1 MRIGLTFR
9 PSPLWLLL
17 LLLLPACARANQ
29 SRGQFGPLPPLPP
42 AQPVMAAAPLEI
54 SFTELNQAPQLYQD
68 SLIRVRGAY
77 TRLPL
82 PPCAP
87 NHGPQTTWALV
98 ADELRLDVAGLEG
111 ILPLIPRN
119 AEITVDG
126 IWRLYSGPLGCG
138 KEPPAG
144 NSWYLEAQW
153 IVEPNPL
160 RGAGQIAE
168 VEPGGGLL
176 GPPETLSTP
185 TLSVTLPA
193 TLTLPT
199 PTATLATSATPARL
213 PTPDHR
219 ASATPTS
226 SPTPSPTITRAVTA
240 SPTATAGPS
249 GTPTPS
255 LTPSVTPSPPSITIT
270 PNPFATATSGPPA
283 PTFTP
288 GGYPA
293 PPSPSPYP

>member
-29 SRGQFGPLPPLPP
+29 SRGLFGPLPTLPA

-54 SFTELNQAPQLYQD
+54 SFAELNQAPQLYQD
-68 SLIRVRGAY
+68 TLIRVRGVF

-82 PPCAP
+82 PSCLPQR
-87 NHGPQTTWALV
+87 GPHTTWALV

-111 ILPLIPRN
+111 ILPLIPRD

-153 IVEPNPL
+153 VVEPNPL
-160 RGAGQIAE
+160 GGAGQIAGG
-168 VEPGGGLL
+168 EPGGGFL
-176 GPPETLSTP
+176 GPPETLPTP
-185 TLSVTLPA
+185 TLPAIVTATITLPAPIATLPA
-193 TLTLPT
+193 T
-199 PTATLATSATPARL
+199 ATPAPL
-213 PTPDHR
+213 GTPDRR
-219 ASATPTS
+219 ATATPTPS
-226 SPTPSPTITRAVTA
+226 FTPSPTITQAAT
-240 SPTATAGPS
+240 SLHTPTAGPS
-249 GTPTPS
+249 GTPTPT
-255 LTPSVTPSPPSITIT
+255 LTPSITPSPTPITST
-270 PNPFATATSGPPA
+270 PNPFVTATPGTPA